1 MPKIMEAMV
10 PIPERS
16 ESVHLQFEQEIV
28 VIKSVASGSQ
38 LREDARWKVRC
49 ESSLRGRVVIVGW
62 EWFQSSRTAERIR
75 FRIWL
80 L

>member
-38 LREDARWKVRC
+38 LREDARWKSDVNPVYAVV
-49 ESSLRGRVVIVGW
+49 SS
-62 EWFQSSRTAERIR
+62 
-75 FRIWL
+75 
-80 L
+80 